1 MKKGSGRATISH
13 VSFSNNHRAMELQV
27 YQVDGIETGRT
38 VALDASVFGIAPNDH
53 VLWLDVRR
61 LQASRRQGTHK
72 TKERSEVAGS
82 MRKLY
87 RQKGTGMARSGTA
100 KSPLR
105 RGGGRTFGPRPRK
118 YTLKLNQKTRRLA
131 RRSALSYKAQEDGIR
146 VVERIAFETP
156 NTRQLI
162 DMVAAL
168 DLDGQKVL
176 FLTETSND
184 ALYRSSCNLAK
195 VHVGEARNASTE
207 ALLGAGVVVFEEGAL
222 AVLTEALGGAP
233 AAETAP
239 VEEPS
244 AEADEPADEAPPVE
258 EPPVEVEEP
267 VDEAPTDEVEEP
279 ADEAPPVEEPSA
291 EADEPTTV
299 EAPPVEE
306 PSAEADEPA
315 DEAPPVEAPAAEAD
329 APPVEE
335 PSAEA
340 DEPTTEEPTT
350 DEAPPIEEPAAEADE
365 PATDEAASE
374 EDKDQV
380 SVRPTDQGQRR

>member
-1 MKKGSGRATISH
+1 MKLPVYKTDGSKTRGK
-13 VSFSNNHRAMELQV
+13 VE
-27 YQVDGIETGRT
+27 
-38 VALDASVFGIAPNDH
+38 LDASVFGIAPNDH

-105 RGGGRTFGPRPRK
+105 RSGGRTFGPRPRK

-131 RRSALSYKAQEDGIR
+131 RCSALSYKAQEDGIR

-162 DMVAAL
+162 DMIAAL

-176 FLTETSND
+176 FLTETNNE

-239 VEEPS
+239 VEEPPVEEPS
-244 AEADEPADEAPPVE
+244 AEADEPADEAVPVE
-258 EPPVEVEEP
+258 EPPVDVEEP
-267 VDEAPTDEVEEP
+267 ADEAPTDEVEEP
-279 ADEAPPVEEPSA
+279 ADEAPTDEVE
-291 EADEPTTV
+291 
-299 EAPPVEE
+299 
-306 PSAEADEPA
+306 EPA
-315 DEAPPVEAPAAEAD
+315 DEAPTAE
-329 APPVEE
+329 VEE
-335 PSAEA
+335 PA
-340 DEPTTEEPTT
+340 
-350 DEAPPIEEPAAEADE
+350 
-365 PATDEAASE
+365 DEAASADE
-374 EDKDQV
+374 A
-380 SVRPTDQGQRR
+380 PTDEVEEAADEAVPVEVEEAADEAASADEAPTDEVEEAADEAA

>member
-1 MKKGSGRATISH
+1 MKLPVYKTNGSKTRRK
-13 VSFSNNHRAMELQV
+13 VE
-27 YQVDGIETGRT
+27 
-38 VALDASVFGIAPNDH
+38 LDASVFGIAPNDH

-118 YTLKLNQKTRRLA
+118 YILKINQKTRRLA
-131 RRSALSYKAQEDGIR
+131 RCSALSYKAQEEGIR
-146 VVERIAFETP
+146 VVERFVFETP

-162 DMVAAL
+162 DMIAAL

-176 FLTETSND
+176 FLTETNND

-207 ALLGAGVVVFEEGAL
+207 ALLGAGMVVFEEGAL
-222 AVLTEALGGAP
+222 AVLTESLGGAP
-233 AAETAP
+233 AAKTTP

-244 AEADEPADEAPPVE
+244 AEADEPADEAVPVE
-258 EPPVEVEEP
+258 EPLVEVEEAA
-267 VDEAPTDEVEEP
+267 DEAPTDEVEE
-279 ADEAPPVEEPSA
+279 
-291 EADEPTTV
+291 
-299 EAPPVEE
+299 
-306 PSAEADEPA
+306 
-315 DEAPPVEAPAAEAD
+315 
-329 APPVEE
+329 
-335 PSAEA
+335 
-340 DEPTTEEPTT
+340 
-350 DEAPPIEEPAAEADE
+350 
-365 PATDEAASE
+365 ATDEAASADE
-374 EDKDQV
+374 ASEQDKKD
-380 SVRPTDQGQRR
+380 D